1 MQWNHTDSAR
11 IKKIYSV
18 QDVVRMKII
27 LYKIAKGK
35 MYGEYLQQI
44 AVNTQAEC
52 CEEREELNNNLSSS
66 DLVMLSEKAIR
77 QYIHLYEQ
85 YFTRQIYFNDG
96 KSIEK
101 LSVDEIYYVEANMK
115 KIYIRKK
122 EEECVLNHSLKEVEQ
137 LLSKYD
143 FLKIHRSYIVNLKH
157 FRKLTHNSM
166 FLDNGIEVPI
176 SKYRYK
182 DVKIQVMDYIERQKE
197 CDLGKYD

>member
-18 QDVVRMKII
+18 QDVVKMKII
-27 LYKIAKGK
+27 LYKIARGEI
-35 MYGEYLQQI
+35 YGEYLQQI
-44 AVNTQAEC
+44 AVDTQAEC

-85 YFTRQIYFNDG
+85 YFARQIYFNDG

-101 LSVDEIYYVEANMK
+101 LSCCYFLEI
-115 KIYIRKK
+115 IG
-122 EEECVLNHSLKEVEQ
+122 EEECVLNHSLKEAEQ

-197 CDLGKYD
+197 CDLEKED